1 MPSLFDCFF
10 FLNVLTQC
18 NQQDF
23 PGIYTCTLND
33 RLDTLFDTIRK
44 SRVHRLV
51 VIDERSHLV
60 GLLSLSDIL
69 DYTLNSPLEDE
80 DEKR

>member
-1 MPSLFDCFF
+1 MYV
-10 FLNVLTQC
+10 VLC
-18 NQQDF
+18 SDDLYMRADLRQDF

-33 RLDTLFDTIRK
+33 RLDTIFDTIRK

-51 VIDERSHLV
+51 VVDEARQLK

-69 DYTLNSPLEDE
+69 EYTLNSPLGDE
-80 DEKR
+80 E

>member
-1 MPSLFDCFF
+1 MTHIADH
-10 FLNVLTQC
+10 TT
-18 NQQDF
+18 QDF

-33 RLDTLFDTIRK
+33 RLDTIFDTIRK

-69 DYTLNSPLEDE
+69 DYTLNSPLEE
-80 DEKR
+80 E